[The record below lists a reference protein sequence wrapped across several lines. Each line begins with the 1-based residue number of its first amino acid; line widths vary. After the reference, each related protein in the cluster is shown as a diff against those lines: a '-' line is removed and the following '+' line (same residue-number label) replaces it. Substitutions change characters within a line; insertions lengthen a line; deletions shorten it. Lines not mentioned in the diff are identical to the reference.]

1 MVQNPVNQT
10 GAVAHVRA
18 QAERAPVTKTRAAS
32 LAVLP
37 ERAETTAAAERA
49 NALLDRRARTESAR
63 SKPAHHLVAVDK
75 LATTAN
81 VLRWRAA
88 MTNSN
93 VVAVAVR

>member
-1 MVQNPVNQT
+1 
-10 GAVAHVRA
+10 VAHVRA
-18 QAERAPVTKTRAAS
+18 QVERALVTKTRAAS

-37 ERAETTAAAERA
+37 ERAATTAAAERA
-49 NALLDRRARTESAR
+49 NALQGQPVQMVSAR
-63 SKPAHHLVAVDK
+63 SKPALLLVAVDK